1 MFYTLSTEC
10 DVIMLYTLFYRMKRQ
25 TKREE
30 KGQIFIIYAVLLSF
44 VKGMTFC
51 QFNIEHSI

>member
-10 DVIMLYTLFYRMKRQ
+10 DAIMLYTLFYRMKRQ

-30 KGQIFIIYAVLLSF
+30 KGQMFIIYTVLLLF
-44 VKGMTFC
+44 CKGYD
-51 QFNIEHSI
+51 ILSV